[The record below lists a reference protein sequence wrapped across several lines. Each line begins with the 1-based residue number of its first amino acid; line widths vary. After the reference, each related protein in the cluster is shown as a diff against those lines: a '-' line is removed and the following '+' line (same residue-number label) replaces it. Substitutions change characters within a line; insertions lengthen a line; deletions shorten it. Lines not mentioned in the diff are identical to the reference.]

1 VEADRLRH
9 SIDAAE
15 QERRRW
21 ARELHDETMQSLA
34 SLKML
39 LEAGAGRPGGAEA
52 VIAQAAEQLGLE
64 VEKLQAL
71 ITELR
76 PAALDDIGLAS
87 ALVALVERSRVTQGF
102 EARAEVDLDYEEGR
116 APRRLPME
124 VESTVYRLVQEA
136 LTNVGKHAAATRVS
150 VKVAERDGTVRV
162 EVSDDGTGFDASE
175 GTGGFGLVGMRER
188 AALLEGDIHI
198 VSAPGRGTSVTATIP
213 SGRPAEPVARL
224 G

>member
-1 VEADRLRH
+1 MQADRLRD

-39 LEAGAGRPGGAEA
+39 LEAGAKRPGGAEA
-52 VIAQAAEQLGLE
+52 VIAQASEQLGME

-102 EARAEVDLDYEEGR
+102 EATAEIDLDYDQGR
-116 APRRLPME
+116 APDRLPME

-150 VKVAERDGTVRV
+150 VTVAERDGRVHV
-162 EVSDDGTGFDASE
+162 EVSDDGTGFESSE

-188 AALLEGDIHI
+188 AALLDGDIDI
-198 VSAPGRGTSVTATIP
+198 VSAPGRGTSVKASVP
-213 SGRPAEPVARL
+213 SGRPAEPAARL
-224 G
+224 A